1 MWWPFG
7 SPSNSADGN
16 GNGNANT
23 NRTSPVEVR
32 ELAAAQP
39 PPAQL
44 PTPIKQE
51 LSREEQANLDFAEL
65 LKEIEIQQ
73 VKSQEQRS
81 VAKKDGKSQSTPVPT
96 DISPEALY
104 PADMSCRSALDY
116 AMFCQSFGGQFVNV
130 YRYGEFRSCKNHW
143 ADFWLCMRT
152 KNWDEKDKA
161 KAIQDHYRKKAVQWK
176 TGPSSEDVWEVRKE
190 PVKDAF
196 QESLEDL
203 EARIAEWKQ
212 ANPGVPDP
220 WDKRQGTSFNN
231 PPSSA

>member
-7 SPSNSADGN
+7 SASN
-16 GNGNANT
+16 NANANISSRLEEMEHAAT
-23 NRTSPVEVR
+23 QPSP
-32 ELAAAQP
+32 
-39 PPAQL
+39 QL

-51 LSREEQANLDFAEL
+51 LSREEQASLDFAEL
-65 LKEIEIQQ
+65 LKEIEIEQA
-73 VKSQEQRS
+73 KSQDQR
-81 VAKKDGKSQSTPVPT
+81 VQARKDGTSQATPIPA

-104 PADMSCRSALDY
+104 PAEMSCRSAFDY
-116 AMFCQSFGGQFVNV
+116 AMFCQSFGGQFVNI

-152 KNWDEKDKA
+152 RQWDQKDRA
-161 KAIQDHYRKKAVQWK
+161 KAIQDHHRQKAVRWK
-176 TGPSSEDVWEVRKE
+176 TGRSSEDIWDVRKE

-203 EARIAEWKQ
+203 EAKIAEWKQ

-220 WDKRQGTSFNN
+220 WDKRQGTSFTNA
-231 PPSSA
+231 PPSA

>member
-7 SPSNSADGN
+7 SPSN
-16 GNGNANT
+16 NANT
-23 NRTSPVEVR
+23 DRISSVEER

-39 PPAQL
+39 PPPARL

-51 LSREEQANLDFAEL
+51 LSREEQANIDFAEL
-65 LKEIEIQQ
+65 LKEIEIEQA
-73 VKSQEQRS
+73 KSQEQR
-81 VAKKDGKSQSTPVPT
+81 VGAKKDGKSQSTPVPA

-116 AMFCQSFGGQFVNV
+116 AMFCQSFGGQFVNI

-161 KAIQDHYRKKAVQWK
+161 QAIQDHYRKKAVQWK
-176 TGPSSEDVWEVRKE
+176 TGPSSEDIWDVRQE
-190 PVKDAF
+190 PVRDAF

-203 EARIAEWKQ
+203 EAKIAEWKQ
-212 ANPGVPDP
+212 ANPDVPDP
-220 WDKRQGTSFNN
+220 WDKRQGTTFNN
-231 PPSSA
+231 PPPSA